1 MTLALQS
8 FEACNGR
15 KLPFVAM
22 VNHESR
28 TISKAKKVAKRD
40 RADSPTSKCSA
51 QFYGISTYQLSFV
64 SRLRMTPNFVFKPM
78 AEGMV
83 LSRIH

>member
-15 KLPFVAM
+15 KFTFVAM

-40 RADSPTSKCSA
+40 RTDSPTYKCST
-51 QFYGISTYQLSFV
+51 QFCGISTYQLSFV
-64 SRLRMTPNFVFKPM
+64 SRLRMTPNFVFEPM
-78 AEGMV
+78 GEGMV